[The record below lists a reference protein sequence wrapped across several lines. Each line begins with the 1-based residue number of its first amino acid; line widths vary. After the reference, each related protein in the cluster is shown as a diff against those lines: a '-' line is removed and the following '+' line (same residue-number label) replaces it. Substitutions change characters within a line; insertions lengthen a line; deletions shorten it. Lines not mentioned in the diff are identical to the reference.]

1 MRSPLIIGH
10 RGFAARYSGNSLAGV
25 TAAIAIGADGVEVDV
40 RLCAN
45 GSWVCHHDRLL
56 AGRPVREW
64 DVRSLR
70 RDGVPTLAEV
80 AAVVPTDR
88 QLFVEIKPLP
98 ERDLAER
105 LEALATLVRP
115 RFASTRII
123 SSSRA
128 VLAVTANVLAGI
140 ARSLVFDKIPRS
152 LPEGVE
158 LSPHHTLVEA
168 LLTSDRRLH
177 PWTVN
182 RPRRMREL
190 AGLGVASIT
199 TNDPRLALE
208 VLRG

>member
-10 RGFAARYSGNSLAGV
+10 RGFAACFPDNSIAGV

-40 RLCAN
+40 RVCAD
-45 GSWVCHHDRLL
+45 GSWVCHHGRSL
-56 AGRPVREW
+56 AGRPVRGW
-64 DVRSLR
+64 DVRTLR

-88 QLFVEIKPLP
+88 QLFVEIKPLR
-98 ERDLAER
+98 ERDLAES
-105 LEALATLVRP
+105 LEALATLLRP
-115 RFASTRII
+115 RVASSRII

-128 VLAVTANVLAGI
+128 VLGATAKVLRGI
-140 ARSLVFDKIPRS
+140 ACSLVFDKIPRS
-152 LPEGVE
+152 LPEGLE

-168 LLTSDRRLH
+168 LLSSDRRLH

-182 RPRRMREL
+182 RPKRMREL
-190 AGLGVASIT
+190 ARLGVASIT
-199 TNDPRLALE
+199 TNDPGLALE